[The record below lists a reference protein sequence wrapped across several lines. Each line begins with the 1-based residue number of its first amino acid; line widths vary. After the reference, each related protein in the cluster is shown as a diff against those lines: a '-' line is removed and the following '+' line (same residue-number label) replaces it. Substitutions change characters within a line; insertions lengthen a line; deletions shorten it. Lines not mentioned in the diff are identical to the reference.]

1 MVVPP
6 SLPLSRTRSQQFD
19 DRVLDAVEHLEQRW
33 SKELDGVEFAV
44 EEVPLV
50 EPPGG
55 LGGTSGSTYDDEV
68 LEDGAVPL
76 ARLIPGHRENGQAY
90 PPRIVLYRRP
100 LEARAVDHLDLDDL
114 VHDVVIEQVASLLG
128 MHPDELDPPG
138 GS

>member
-6 SLPLSRTRSQQFD
+6 SLPASRTRSQQFD

-33 SKELDGVEFAV
+33 AKELDGVEFAV
-44 EEVPLV
+44 EEVPAV
-50 EPPGG
+50 ERAQSGG
-55 LGGTSGSTYDDEV
+55 HVDEEV

-76 ARLIPGHRENGQAY
+76 ARLIPGHRDGGQSY

-100 LEARAVDHLDLDDL
+100 LEARAVDQLDLDDL
-114 VHDVVIEQVASLLG
+114 VHDVVIEQVANLLG

-138 GS
+138 